1 MKTKEEFEAK
11 LIVGTKIKI
20 GRKYSEEHGFKEGEI
35 IELKLLP
42 FEYDSDFGGGIED
55 CAGVENKHHN
65 DNDSIYHLFGND
77 FENWLDCK
85 IVE

>member
-20 GRKYSEEHGFKEGEI
+20 GKKYSEEHGFEEGEI

-42 FEYDSDFGGGIED
+42 FEYDSDFGGGTEY
-55 CAGVENKHHN
+55 CAGVENNN

-77 FENWLDCK
+77 FEYWLDCT